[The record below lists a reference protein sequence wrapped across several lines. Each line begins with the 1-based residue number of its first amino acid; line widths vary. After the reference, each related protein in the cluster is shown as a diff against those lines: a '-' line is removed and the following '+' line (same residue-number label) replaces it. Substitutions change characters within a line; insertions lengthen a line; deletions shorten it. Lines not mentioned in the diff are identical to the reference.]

1 MSELRRLGFIG
12 DVHAE
17 DERLA
22 RAIDVLSGAGAEVLV
37 CVGDV
42 VDGLGD
48 LERVVALLRE
58 HEVVTV
64 RGNHERWFL
73 SNDMRELPDAH
84 SPESVSESARVY
96 LASLSPS
103 RLLHTIAGPLL
114 LCHGLGADDMGGVMP
129 WDDEALFHCNTSLGK
144 LFRFT
149 SARFVLNGHTHRRM
163 VRPIDDRVII
173 NAGTLYREHDP
184 SFGMIDF
191 DAAVVRTWVFE
202 PDLEA
207 QEILPIPFDLE
218 APLTPQL
225 PSS

>member
-1 MSELRRLGFIG
+1 VSELRRLGFIG